1 MAVFAL
7 SHLSHWIKHQKE
19 IQKSAADLGKHL
31 GMELEPYD
39 ADELL
44 EAPVEQLNTPASD
57 NLPEEEMEQTKL
69 RTLTLMDCYK

>member
-1 MAVFAL
+1 
-7 SHLSHWIKHQKE
+7 
-19 IQKSAADLGKHL
+19 
-31 GMELEPYD
+31 MEFEPYD
-39 ADELL
+39 VDELL